1 MSENVDPNEKAVVI
15 SQILGKYI
23 EPDQFIDSLKSGPQ
37 WVTNWLLKL
46 FIDWPTLF
54 YDCPCLFFVET

>member
-15 SQILGKYI
+15 SQILGKYF
-23 EPDQFIDSLKSGPQ
+23 EPDQFIDLPQSGPQ

-46 FIDWPTLF
+46 FTDWPTLF
-54 YDCPCLFFVET
+54 YDSPCLFFVET